1 MVSDI
6 YLKYLLMQS
15 CLVDITASYLQVVTS
30 AMWRNWSMEEWREGR
45 KEGESILLTIYVE
58 YLARFNLK

>member
-15 CLVDITASYLQVVTS
+15 CLVDITTSYLQVVTS